1 MRDIANREL
10 RFLRGYAAASTL
22 LLVVFTVTAFR
33 QSAQR
38 TRFTEIDVE
47 RINLIEPDG
56 TLRLVI
62 SDKAHFP
69 DPVIGGKSYHLR
81 SGAPRAGFIFF
92 NDKGDE
98 DGGMTWSGRDSAG
111 TYRANAGLSFDQFNQ
126 DETITLDYNDDSG
139 RRMAG
144 LTFADRPDKPLG
156 PCVERL
162 ALALKTPDA
171 RERTRQLATARAE
184 CESRGELLSFSR
196 AYIGKTTTK
205 AATVVLSDRAGKP
218 RLRLVVDSLGAPAI
232 EFLDEAG
239 RVTTRLPGA
248 RR

>member
-1 MRDIANREL
+1 MHDRPNEL
-10 RFLRGYAAASTL
+10 RLLRAYATAATL
-22 LLVVFTVTAFR
+22 LLIVFTVTAFR
-33 QSAQR
+33 QATQR

-47 RINLIEPDG
+47 RINLLEPDG
-56 TLRLVI
+56 TLRLAI
-62 SDKAHFP
+62 SDKARFP
-69 DPVIGGKSYHLR
+69 DPVIGGKAYHLR
-81 SGAPRAGFIFF
+81 SGAARAGFIFF

-126 DETITLDYNDDSG
+126 DETITLDYDDNNG

-162 ALALKTPDA
+162 ARAQAAPEGQ
-171 RERTRQLATARAE
+171 ERTRQMGAARDE
-184 CESRGELLSFSR
+184 CVSRGELQSFSR
-196 AYIGKTTTK
+196 AFIGKTTAK

-218 RLRLVVDSLGAPAI
+218 RLRLVVDSLGAPSV
-232 EFLDEAG
+232 ELLDEAG
-239 RVTTRLPGA
+239 RVTSRIPEA